1 MNRIIGSVLAA
12 ALVVS
17 PSMLAAPQSGGSAA
31 TVAGRWTMTVE
42 GGPHGSMTMG
52 LSLEQ
57 NGRKVAGTFASPHGD
72 MPVEGEFVDGALT
85 LSTVSRDRDAEPIT
99 FRATLKGETL
109 SGYLSSAMG
118 DMTWTAARAAN
129 R

>member
-1 MNRIIGSVLAA
+1 
-12 ALVVS
+12 
-17 PSMLAAPQSGGSAA
+17 
-31 TVAGRWTMTVE
+31 
-42 GGPHGSMTMG
+42 MTMG